1 MKLPRRKF
9 LHLATGAA
17 ALPLASRLARA
28 QSYPTRPVRIIVPF
42 APAGAADIVTRVMA
56 QWLSRRLGRPFAVE
70 NRPGA
75 GTNIGTE
82 AVVRAPADGYTLL
95 IVAPAAA
102 YNAAL
107 YDKLNFNFLRDIA
120 PVAGVSREPQVLI
133 LNPSVPAKTLPE
145 FITFAKAQAGKIDMA
160 SGGIGTSPHIA
171 GELFRSMTG
180 INMQQVPYRS
190 GGEMVTALLG
200 GQVHAMFVSVS
211 SSIESI
217 RAGKLRAL
225 AVTTATRSEALPHI
239 PTVTE
244 FVPGYEVSNWYG
256 IGAPKN
262 TAAEIIEILNR
273 ETIAGLAD
281 PPIKTRLAGLG
292 IKPMPMTPTEF
303 GKLVSDETEKWGKV
317 IRAANIKAE

>member
-1 MKLPRRKF
+1 
-9 LHLATGAA
+9 
-17 ALPLASRLARA
+17 
-28 QSYPTRPVRIIVPF
+28 
-42 APAGAADIVTRVMA
+42 
-56 QWLSRRLGRPFAVE
+56 
-70 NRPGA
+70 
-75 GTNIGTE
+75 
-82 AVVRAPADGYTLL
+82 
-95 IVAPAAA
+95 
-102 YNAAL
+102 
-107 YDKLNFNFLRDIA
+107 
-120 PVAGVSREPQVLI
+120 
-133 LNPSVPAKTLPE
+133 
-145 FITFAKAQAGKIDMA
+145 
-160 SGGIGTSPHIA
+160 
-171 GELFRSMTG
+171 MTG

-273 ETIAGLAD
+273 ETHAGLAD

-292 IKPMPMTPTEF
+292 IMPMPMTPTEF

-317 IRAANIKAE
+317 IRAANIKAIQNLPKDSRGDFGQAPWAQAHACRLIKGDGPAATTADAAGVACSGRPALGPLQAPYREEDWR

>member
-1 MKLPRRKF
+1 
-9 LHLATGAA
+9 
-17 ALPLASRLARA
+17 
-28 QSYPTRPVRIIVPF
+28 
-42 APAGAADIVTRVMA
+42 MA
-56 QWLSRRLGRPFAVE
+56 
-70 NRPGA
+70 
-75 GTNIGTE
+75 
-82 AVVRAPADGYTLL
+82 
-95 IVAPAAA
+95 
-102 YNAAL
+102 
-107 YDKLNFNFLRDIA
+107 K
-120 PVAGVSREPQVLI
+120 
-133 LNPSVPAKTLPE
+133 PSVPTNALSAVLRLPQ
-145 FITFAKAQAGKIDMA
+145 AQAGKIDIA
-160 SGGIGTSPHIA
+160 SGGIGSSPHIA

-239 PTVTE
+239 PTVAE
-244 FVPGYEVSNWYG
+244 FVAGYEVSNWYG

-273 ETIAGLAD
+273 ETNAGLAD

-292 IKPMPMTPTEF
+292 SMPMPMTPTEF
-303 GKLVSDETEKWGKV
+303 GKLVADETEKWGKM

>member
-1 MKLPRRKF
+1 MKLPRRQF
-9 LHLATGAA
+9 LHLAAGAA
-17 ALPLASRLARA
+17 ALPAVSRVAWA
-28 QSYPTRPVRIIVPF
+28 QAYPTRPVRIIVPF

-56 QWLSRRLGRPFAVE
+56 QWLSHRLGRPFVVE

-160 SGGIGTSPHIA
+160 SGGIGTSPH
-171 GELFRSMTG
+171 MPV
-180 INMQQVPYRS
+180 NCS
-190 GGEMVTALLG
+190 GA
-200 GQVHAMFVSVS
+200 
-211 SSIESI
+211 
-217 RAGKLRAL
+217 
-225 AVTTATRSEALPHI
+225 
-239 PTVTE
+239 
-244 FVPGYEVSNWYG
+244 
-256 IGAPKN
+256 
-262 TAAEIIEILNR
+262 
-273 ETIAGLAD
+273 
-281 PPIKTRLAGLG
+281 
-292 IKPMPMTPTEF
+292 
-303 GKLVSDETEKWGKV
+303 
-317 IRAANIKAE
+317 